1 MEKSGDGLF
10 EHAKRCDEYHAEDDY
25 HPSDDEEDGVVV
37 ALFGGRISVRCRL
50 AIAPLCGSYSPQV
63 VPNTSHGREEA
74 TEGERGDAGEEVNEA
89 HGVEYLVYTYH
100 VVVFAVDRLA
110 LHAGTDEGY
119 EAHERK
125 TYGEDE
131 TPRAEGLIGA

>member
-1 MEKSGDGLF
+1 MGLF

-37 ALFGGRISVRCRL
+37 VLFDGRISVRCRL

-63 VPNTSHGREEA
+63 VPDTCHGREEA

-100 VVVFAVDRLA
+100 VVVFVVDRLA
-110 LHAGTDEGY
+110 LHAGTDEGD
-119 EAHERK
+119 EAYERK
-125 TYGEDE
+125 PDGKDDA
-131 TPRAEGLIGA
+131 PRAEGLIGAC